1 MAGIPAWAWPKI
13 TKKIAQKV
21 AQNRILWVQ
30 TTERPVC
37 FASNLRIEMNPYLLP
52 GLELSPALLRR
63 LLERIP
69 ESEWDT
75 PTDPGR
81 FTFREAVAHLADW
94 EPILRD
100 ERLRTAL
107 EQPGGTFPVYDES
120 DRAIEKSYASQD
132 PWEALAEFERERAK
146 TVEFVRTI
154 PREAYAN
161 RVIHPERGEMMLA
174 DVANML
180 IGHDLFHLEHFSQG
194 LR

>member
-1 MAGIPAWAWPKI
+1 M
-13 TKKIAQKV
+13 TQKT
-21 AQNRILWVQ
+21 AHHRILRVQ
-30 TTERPVC
+30 TDEHGRR
-37 FASNLRIEMNPYLLP
+37 FASNLPILMNPYLLP
-52 GLELSPALLRR
+52 GLELSPVLLRR
-63 LLERIP
+63 ILERIP

-75 PTDPGR
+75 PTEPDR

-100 ERLRTAL
+100 ERLKTAL
-107 EQPGGTFPVYDES
+107 NQPGGTFAVYDES
-120 DRAIEKSYASQD
+120 DRAIEKQYSTQD